1 MPINDFD
8 IKEFKPFDPSTRRT
22 EALVVDRNNGG
33 RTFRVAKGGAV
44 RTLAE
49 ELCKVRL
56 SEDIEDVMNS
66 FAASGYRTLGVAKS
80 EDGSNWEMIG
90 LVALYDI
97 PREDTPKLIQEL
109 RNLGVRVKMLTG
121 DAKPI
126 AREIAKIIG
135 LGENV
140 ISGKEL
146 KELLEKD
153 PQKAAKLAEEA
164 DVFAEIY
171 PEDKYF
177 IVKSLQAA
185 KQITGMTGDGVND
198 SPA

>member
-1 MPINDFD
+1 M
-8 IKEFKPFDPSTRRT
+8 FK
-22 EALVVDRNNGG
+22 
-33 RTFRVAKGGAV
+33 VAKGGAV

-49 ELCKVRL
+49 ELCKVKL
-56 SEDIEDVMNS
+56 GEDIENVMNS

-80 EDGSNWEMIG
+80 EDGNNWEMVG
-90 LVALYDI
+90 LVALYDM

-126 AREIAKIIG
+126 AREIAKMIG

-140 ISGKEL
+140 VSGKEL

-153 PQKAAKLAEEA
+153 PQRAAKLAEEA

-198 SPA
+198 SPALSRRRLV

>member
-1 MPINDFD
+1 MSDFEV
-8 IKEFKPFDPSTRRT
+8 KEFKPFDPSTRRT

-33 RTFRVAKGGAV
+33 RVFRVAKGAV

-56 SEDIEDVMNS
+56 SEDIENVMNS

-80 EDGSNWEMIG
+80 EDGVNWEMVG

-126 AREIAKIIG
+126 AKEIAKMVG

-153 PQKAAKLAEEA
+153 PQKLPSSLKKLTCLPR
-164 DVFAEIY
+164 FTRRIST
-171 PEDKYF
+171 
-177 IVKSLQAA
+177 SL
-185 KQITGMTGDGVND
+185 
-198 SPA
+198 